1 MNLLQLAVKKQRWDL
16 AAHVIVWAM
25 ASVLKNGAEPNGRL
39 NKQKKRGTQG

>member
-25 ASVLKNGAEPNGRL
+25 ANVLKNGAESNGRL